1 MKNSY
6 TVFGLLIYSA
16 IMVFVIGCG
25 GDKDDASF
33 INAYPPDNSTIDAE
47 QVITVSFDNTPVS
60 LNVELQGQQSKSILW
75 ELDGRKLTLQGYPKF
90 SSGRNHIIIISWTTG
105 RKILNYTVPPDDGV
119 SNRTPT
125 TDPSE
130 PIVDATAELIDFE
143 AEKSEIQQVYSAFYS
158 AFNSRK
164 LLDIRR
170 IWKEHPD
177 HAQFRVAWVAGGFV
191 EPVGPTAGW
200 RQIESTIEGLWTA
213 QGTRGQNW
221 TGSNR
226 FSQFWIRR
234 SKFDPNTLE
243 ASARASASYRSQG
256 SGITYAYLI
265 KNEHEDWQLQQI
277 DSVTGHVVNMGHGD
291 PEISKYFTDESAK
304 VP

>member
-16 IMVFVIGCG
+16 IMVFVISCG
-25 GDKDDASF
+25 GDEDDASF
-33 INAYPPDNSTIDAE
+33 INAYPPDNST
-47 QVITVSFDNTPVS
+47 
-60 LNVELQGQQSKSILW
+60 
-75 ELDGRKLTLQGYPKF
+75 DG
-90 SSGRNHIIIISWTTG
+90 
-105 RKILNYTVPPDDGV
+105 GV
-119 SNRTPT
+119 TNRTPT
-125 TDPSE
+125 TDSSE
-130 PIVDATAELIDFE
+130 PIVDATAEPIDFE

-164 LLDIRR
+164 LVDIQNL
-170 IWKEHPD
+170 WKEHPD
-177 HAQFRVAWVAGGFV
+177 HAQFRVAWVTGGFV

-200 RQIESTIEGLWTA
+200 PQIESTIVSLWFAQDTA
-213 QGTRGQNW
+213 RHNW

-234 SKFDPNTLE
+234 AKSDPNTLE
-243 ASARASASYRSQG
+243 ASARASASYRTQS

-277 DSVTGHVVNMGHGD
+277 DSVTGHVVDMGHGD

>member
-1 MKNSY
+1 MKWQSIRIFL
-6 TVFGLLIYSA
+6 TLLA
-16 IMVFVIGCG
+16 ICIISIGMLSCG
-25 GDKDDASF
+25 GD
-33 INAYPPDNSTIDAE
+33 
-47 QVITVSFDNTPVS
+47 
-60 LNVELQGQQSKSILW
+60 
-75 ELDGRKLTLQGYPKF
+75 DGPT
-90 SSGRNHIIIISWTTG
+90 
-105 RKILNYTVPPDDGV
+105 D
-119 SNRTPT
+119 RTPT

-130 PIVDATAELIDFE
+130 PIVVATAEPIDFE

-158 AFNSRK
+158 AFNRRK
-164 LLDIRR
+164 MADIRN
-170 IWKEHPD
+170 IWKEHAV

-200 RQIESTIEGLWTA
+200 PQMESTIEGLWEGP
-213 QGTRGQNW
+213 GTRGQNW

-234 SKFDPNTLE
+234 AKFDPNTLE

-256 SGITYAYLI
+256 SGVTYAYLI

-277 DSVTGHVVNMGHGD
+277 DSVTGNVINMGRGD

-304 VP
+304 AP